1 MVKFT
6 ISGFNKKLLDMQR
19 NKKIWPIIRREINQT
34 DPEKTQVIDPIN
46 KDIKTI
52 MIVIHMFKKLEKRL
66 NMLSRDMEEIWKD
79 LNYRKSRGEL

>member
-6 ISGFNKKLLDMQR
+6 ISGFNKKLLDMKR

>member
-1 MVKFT
+1 VVKFT
-6 ISGFNKKLLDMQR
+6 ISGFNKKLLDMKR